1 MDRIIGSWQYYR
13 CLEDAMAS
21 KNRDNTNITISSAGA
36 IKYPSQPAFLATYSA
51 TSVDQ
56 TGDGTIVTLIPNSE
70 LYDQTS
76 SYDNATGIFTA
87 PVSGK
92 YLIHCNVQFGIAL
105 AVGHTS
111 CVFKAIASNR
121 TFTLWS
127 LNPYAIS
134 LGLANIALGSSFY
147 LDMDAGD
154 TVYMTFVVSGG
165 AKVIDIVGTLE
176 RTFIGGILKA

>member
-1 MDRIIGSWQYYR
+1 
-13 CLEDAMAS
+13 MAT
-21 KNRDNTNITISSAGA
+21 KNRDNTNITVSSAGA

-56 TGDGTIVTLIPNSE
+56 TGDGTIVTLIPNTE
-70 LYDQTS
+70 IYDQTG
-76 SYDNATGIFTA
+76 SYDNATGIFQA
-87 PVSGK
+87 PVAGK
-92 YLIHCNVQFGIAL
+92 YLIHCNVYFGTGFA
-105 AVGHTS
+105 AGHTS

-134 LGLANIALGSSFY
+134 LGNAIIALGSSFY
-147 LDMDAGD
+147 LDMDASD

-165 AKVIDIVGTLE
+165 AKTIDILGTLE